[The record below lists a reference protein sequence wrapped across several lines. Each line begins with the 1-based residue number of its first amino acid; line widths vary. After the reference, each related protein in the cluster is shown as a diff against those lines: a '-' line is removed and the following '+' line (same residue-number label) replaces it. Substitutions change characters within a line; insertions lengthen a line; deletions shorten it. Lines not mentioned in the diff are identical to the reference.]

1 MTERILISGFGGQGV
16 MSMGQMLCYGGMH
29 EAREVSWLP
38 SYGPEMRGGSAYCM
52 VTVSDAPIGSPVFS
66 QAECLMTMN
75 LPSLDRFESAVAPGG
90 KLLVNSTL
98 IGRKAE
104 RTDIDAYY
112 IPANDIAGE
121 LGNPRV
127 AGMVLLGAYLKL
139 TGALKRESVLAA
151 LKKVLG
157 EKKAD
162 LVAVNEKAL
171 ERGASLV

>member
-1 MTERILISGFGGQGV
+1 MTERILISGFGGQGI
-16 MSMGQMLCYGGMH
+16 MSMGQLLCYGGMH
-29 EAREVSWLP
+29 EGREVSWLP

-66 QAECLMTMN
+66 QAGCLMAMN
-75 LPSLDRFESAVAPGG
+75 LPSLDRFESAVVPGG
-90 KLLVNSTL
+90 KILVNSSL
-98 IGRKAE
+98 IERKAT

-139 TGALKRESVLAA
+139 TGALKQESVLAA

-171 ERGASLV
+171 ERGAALV